1 MTHWLPR
8 GSCASLVCALA
19 ILVSGESARSET
31 KATELAEAIS
41 PTATVRGTEV
51 RESDWAKL
59 QARARVAYIS
69 SGPRPLTGRMIDND
83 LTTTFRFSE
92 SDKSPTVIVELAQSV
107 ELHRIRTVFKGD
119 NARLDVFLLNE
130 LPKNENNLQLAKPF
144 ASTVNLP
151 ENQGT
156 VTVDFSPGSARYV
169 ALRWTGNKSR
179 EPFQIAEISAFSNEP
194 ADWIA
199 SDPHLAANSGPNFFA
214 SGPPPIPVI
223 SQ

>member
-19 ILVSGESARSET
+19 MLASGESIRSET
-31 KATELAEAIS
+31 NRADLAEAVS
-41 PTATVRGTEV
+41 PRVTVRGTEV
-51 RESDWAKL
+51 REFDWAKL
-59 QARARVAYIS
+59 QARAHVAYIS
-69 SGPRPLTGRMIDND
+69 SGPRTLTGRMIDND

-92 SDKSPTVIVELAQSV
+92 SDVSPTVIVELAQSV
-107 ELHRIRTVFKGD
+107 QLHRVRTVFKGE
-119 NARLDVFLLNE
+119 NARLDIFLLNE
-130 LPKNENNLQLAKPF
+130 LPKNENDLRLAKPF
-144 ASTVNLP
+144 ASSVDLP
-151 ENQGT
+151 KNQGM
-156 VTVDFSPGSARYV
+156 VTVDFSAGSARYV

-194 ADWIA
+194 ADWID
-199 SDPHLAANSGPNFFA
+199 SDPYLAANSGPNFFP